1 MDEQYEVFK
10 RGACAGVGWA
20 MLQLIN
26 RLAELRG
33 DENVKFEFER
43 MIEKLQSEQEI
54 VSDES

>member
-10 RGACAGVGWA
+10 RGACAGGGWA
-20 MLQLIN
+20 VLQLID

-43 MIEKLQSEQEI
+43 MIEKLQSEQEV